1 MTKGNKNNIV
11 YIVISCIVAIV
22 LLALAGV
29 SLYKVINIENDSIPE
44 VISEIDNSKKNTTK
58 LASEL
63 QERVNLLDKKIAEE
77 IANLE
82 KVQKDLNSAT
92 NKTINE
98 NSENILN
105 IVDSHYNSLM
115 ELNNKNYN
123 NLKKKINNFNDET
136 RTNFINV
143 NQKIDN

>member
-1 MTKGNKNNIV
+1 MKKGNKNNIV
-11 YIVISCIVAIV
+11 YIVIACIVAIV

-29 SLYKVINIENDSIPE
+29 SLYKVINIENVSIPE

-63 QERVNLLDKKIAEE
+63 QERVNLLDKKLAEE

-92 NKTINE
+92 NKNINEKYESLDKTINE
-98 NSENILN
+98 NSGNILN
-105 IVDSHYNSLM
+105 TVDSH
-115 ELNNKNYN
+115 
-123 NLKKKINNFNDET
+123 
-136 RTNFINV
+136 
-143 NQKIDN
+143 